1 MTDSSRP
8 LRLLRLSAVAVA
20 VAGVVSAVWLGAQ
33 TVLHPAQA
41 RQFGKYGEA
50 VPYWIPLALFVG
62 AGMLGCGYVF
72 WRAYRRLQAGEDLHA
87 NSYRKRPERR
97 SE

>member
-1 MTDSSRP
+1 MTNPRS
-8 LRLLRLSAVAVA
+8 LRLLGISAVVVA
-20 VAGVVSAVWLGAQ
+20 AAGVVLALWLGAQ
-33 TVLHPAQA
+33 EVLHPAQA

-72 WRAYRRLQAGEDLHA
+72 WRAYVRLRAGEDLHA
-87 NSYRKRPERR
+87 NSYRKKPG
-97 SE
+97 SPD